1 VHLLGVV
8 FGGDEDEEDGKSEV
22 VGMAVLSSSRLST
35 GKMADDGEP
44 AEGSGGM
51 EPVTGMLNDEL

>member
-1 VHLLGVV
+1 
-8 FGGDEDEEDGKSEV
+8 
-22 VGMAVLSSSRLST
+22 MAVLSSSRLST